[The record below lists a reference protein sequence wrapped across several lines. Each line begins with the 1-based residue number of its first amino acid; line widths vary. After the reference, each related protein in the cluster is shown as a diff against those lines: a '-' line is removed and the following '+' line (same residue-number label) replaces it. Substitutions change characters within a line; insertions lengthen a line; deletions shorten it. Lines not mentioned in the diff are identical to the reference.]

1 VEPRLKSTIKCKNDQ
16 YMSRIKL
23 KWGLI
28 IKASLFIIPLLGL
41 KSVLHFL
48 NLEVI
53 SVGPV
58 ITALVAGVFFVI
70 AIILSG
76 VLSDFKESEKIPGE
90 LTVSI
95 EALYKD
101 TWLLGNDG
109 AVAEMLKHV
118 RELTHI
124 ITTNFERKGSWKLT
138 EVNAVI
144 DQIDE
149 DIRNFAGGNSPT
161 ALMLKLR
168 NELGNIKRLS
178 NRVEVIKEVSFL
190 PTGHAIAEF
199 ATGCALLVMLLLK
212 IEPFYEGLV
221 LSGAIAIILISVVL
235 LIKDMDNPFEGYAK
249 IDLSHLHK
257 LDKYLDSR

>member
-1 VEPRLKSTIKCKNDQ
+1 MPRL
-16 YMSRIKL
+16 KL

-28 IKASLFIIPLLGL
+28 VKAAMLVMPLLVL
-41 KSVLHFL
+41 KLIFHFL

-76 VLSDFKESEKIPGE
+76 VLSDYKESEKIPGD
-90 LTVSI
+90 LVASI

-101 TWLLGNDG
+101 TWLLGNNE
-109 AVAEMLKHV
+109 AVDEMLKHV
-118 RELTHI
+118 RELTHT
-124 ITTNFERKGSWKLT
+124 ITANFQRKGSWKLS

-149 DIRNFAGGNSPT
+149 DIRSFAAKEAPT
-161 ALMLKLR
+161 ALIIKLR
-168 NELGNIKRLS
+168 NEVGNIKRLS
-178 NRVEVIKEVSFL
+178 NRVEVIKEVPFL
-190 PTGHAIAEF
+190 PAGHAIVEF
-199 ATGCALLVMLLLK
+199 AAGGALLVLLLLK
-212 IEPFYEGLV
+212 IEPVYEGLV
-221 LSGAIAIILISVVL
+221 LAGVIATILTAVIL
-235 LIKDMDNPFEGYAK
+235 LIKDMDNPFEGYVQ